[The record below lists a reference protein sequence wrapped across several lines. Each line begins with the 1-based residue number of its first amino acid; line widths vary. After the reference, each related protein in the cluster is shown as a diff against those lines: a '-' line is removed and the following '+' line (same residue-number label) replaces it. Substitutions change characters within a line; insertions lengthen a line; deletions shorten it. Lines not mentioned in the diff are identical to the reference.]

1 MLLVQLRIPVE
12 AIDLPSEVGV
22 AILEC
27 YHAEEDESNIDML
40 NVDFFDDDYVVIV
53 YRHGEGE
60 SLCKK
65 RFSCWFRT
73 DLMDRAGIHRNAE
86 VQEYRISKPGI
97 RRKEFYL

>member
-1 MLLVQLRIPVE
+1 MLLVQLRNPVE

-27 YHAEEDESNIDML
+27 YHGEEESNIDML

-53 YRHGEGE
+53 YRHREGE

-65 RFSCWFRT
+65 SFTRWFRLT
-73 DLMDRAGIHRNAE
+73 
-86 VQEYRISKPGI
+86 
-97 RRKEFYL
+97 

>member
-27 YHAEEDESNIDML
+27 YHAEEESNIDML

-53 YRHGEGE
+53 YRHRG
-60 SLCKK
+60 LCKK
-65 RFSCWFRT
+65 IFSGWFRLT
-73 DLMDRAGIHRNAE
+73 
-86 VQEYRISKPGI
+86 
-97 RRKEFYL
+97 

>member
-1 MLLVQLRIPVE
+1 MVLVQLRIPVE

-27 YHAEEDESNIDML
+27 CHAEEESNIDIL

-53 YRHGEGE
+53 YRHREGE

-65 RFSCWFRT
+65 GFTRCFSLT
-73 DLMDRAGIHRNAE
+73 
-86 VQEYRISKPGI
+86 
-97 RRKEFYL
+97 